1 MNILFIGDLV
11 GSDGRRILRETLPDL
26 KKTRD
31 VDLCIANVENAAA
44 GLGLTSK
51 LAREISSYGVDLMTL
66 GNHSWARAEL
76 LDKIDQIDNL
86 IRPANGPASWPGR
99 GFVVYS
105 HPMGK
110 ILVINLLGRIFM
122 NPVDDPFA
130 AVDQILEK
138 HKTQNTPLIL
148 VDFHA
153 EATSEKNAMGWY
165 LDGRVTAMVG
175 THTHVQTADACILD
189 HGTAYI
195 SDVGMTG
202 PVKSII
208 GMDKAASFRRI
219 IDHLPSRYRVAQG
232 SSALCAVLIQAD
244 PATGKAVSIERIRIE
259 E

>member
-1 MNILFIGDLV
+1 LNILFIGDLV
-11 GSDGRRILRETLPDL
+11 GSDGRRILREALPDL

-44 GLGLTSK
+44 GLGLTSN

-76 LDKIDQIDNL
+76 LDRIDQIDNL

-99 GFVVYS
+99 GSVVYS
-105 HPMGK
+105 HAQGK

-138 HKTQNTPLIL
+138 HNTQNTPLAL

-153 EATSEKNAMGWY
+153 EATSEKIAMGWY

-175 THTHVQTADACILD
+175 THTHVQTADEGILD

-195 SDVGMTG
+195 TDVGMTG
-202 PVKSII
+202 PVKSVI
-208 GMDKAASFRRI
+208 GMDKASSFRRI

-244 PATGKAVSIERIRIE
+244 PTTGKAVSIERIRVE